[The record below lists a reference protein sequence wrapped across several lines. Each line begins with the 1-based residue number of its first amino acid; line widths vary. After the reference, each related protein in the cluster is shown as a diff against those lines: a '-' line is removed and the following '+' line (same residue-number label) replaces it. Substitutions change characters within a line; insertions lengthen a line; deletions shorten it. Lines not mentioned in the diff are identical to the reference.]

1 MDTVP
6 ISPLAPH
13 TTGGPKPPLKLLRFA
28 AVRSRT
34 GLSRSTIWRLERR
47 GAFPRHRRISA
58 NAVAWVEEELNDW
71 IRSKVGPI
79 EPIAP
84 VVPDERLV
92 PNRRRLTPTHPG
104 GAHVP
109 SRQGSRST
117 RAPR

>member
-1 MDTVP
+1 MNTVP
-6 ISPLAPH
+6 ISPLDLQTP
-13 TTGGPKPPLKLLRFA
+13 GGPKPPLKLLRFA

-58 NAVAWVEEELNDW
+58 NAVAWVDEEITDW

-84 VVPDERLV
+84 VAPDEGSI
-92 PNRRRLTPTHPG
+92 PSRRLTSTRSG

-117 RAPR
+117 RDPR

>member
-6 ISPLAPH
+6 ISPLALQ
-13 TTGGPKPPLKLLRFA
+13 TTGGPKPPLRLLRFA

-58 NAVAWVEEELNDW
+58 NAVAWVDEEINDW

-79 EPIAP
+79 ESIAP
-84 VVPDERLV
+84 AAPDEGSLRS
-92 PNRRRLTPTHPG
+92 RRLTSTGPG

-109 SRQGSRST
+109 SRKGSRST
-117 RAPR
+117 RDPR